1 MSLPQYS
8 RYKDSGVEWLGFIPE
23 HWHVGRLKN
32 SVLSS
37 KGGIWGNE
45 ESFDDNDIACVRV
58 ADFDRSK
65 LRVALENP
73 TIRNVLQ
80 SERNGR
86 ILERGDLL
94 LEKSGGG
101 ENQLVGCVVMYE
113 HDEQAV
119 CSNFVARLKLEAD
132 MVSEYWCY
140 VHFALY
146 ALRINYCSIN
156 QTSGIQNLDQDK
168 YLNEIVPYPDFSEQ
182 SAIATF
188 LDRETAKID
197 TLISEQEKLITLLAE
212 KRQATISHAVTKGL
226 NPDAPMKDSGVEW
239 MKKVPQHWQVLT
251 LERVTVDKCD
261 GPFGSGIKSEHY
273 MDEGALVVRLQNI
286 RADEFNRGIPVF
298 LDYQYFMDKLQGHD
312 VKEGDLLVAGLGDD
326 NNLLGRACVAPK
338 GIEPALVKADCFRF
352 RLNTSRVLPSFAA
365 AQLSAG
371 ARNDA
376 GRLSSGST
384 RSRIPLGTMTTRRVA
399 LPPLAEQSAIVD
411 FLHREVGRADIL
423 TNEATR
429 GISLLKER
437 RSALI
442 SAAVTGKIDVRQAAQ
457 QEQITIQE
465 AA

>member
-1 MSLPQYS
+1 MSLPQYL

-23 HWHVGRLKN
+23 HWRVGRLKN

-119 CSNFVARLKLEAD
+119 CSNFVARLKLAAG

-168 YLNEIVPYPDFSEQ
+168 YLNESVPYPDFLEQ
-182 SAIATF
+182 SAIAKF

-197 TLISEQEKLITLLAE
+197 ALILEQEKLITMLAE
-212 KRQATISHAVTKGL
+212 KRKATISNAVSKGL
-226 NPDAPMKDSGVEW
+226 NASVPMKDSGVEW
-239 MKKVPQHWQVLT
+239 LLQVPEHWSTGRVKQISTFITSGPRGWSEFIDENGDDIFLQSGDLNYELEILPHQAKRVIPPKGAEGVRTRLEAGDVVVCITGANTGRVAVVDSLPATTYINQHLS
-251 LERVTVDKCD
+251 LIRPIASRAIPKY
-261 GPFGSGIKSEHY
+261 I
-273 MDEGALVVRLQNI
+273 ALV
-286 RADEFNRGIPVF
+286 
-298 LDYQYFMDKLQGHD
+298 
-312 VKEGDLLVAGLGDD
+312 
-326 NNLLGRACVAPK
+326 
-338 GIEPALVKADCFRF
+338 
-352 RLNTSRVLPSFAA
+352 
-365 AQLSAG
+365 
-371 ARNDA
+371 
-376 GRLSSGST
+376 
-384 RSRIPLGTMTTRRVA
+384 
-399 LPPLAEQSAIVD
+399 
-411 FLHREVGRADIL
+411 
-423 TNEATR
+423 
-429 GISLLKER
+429 
-437 RSALI
+437 
-442 SAAVTGKIDVRQAAQ
+442 
-457 QEQITIQE
+457 
-465 AA
+465 

>member
-1 MSLPQYS
+1 MSLT
-8 RYKDSGVEWLGFIPE
+8 RYEHCKATGIPWLGTVPA
-23 HWHVGRLKN
+23 HWSITKTKYVGGF
-32 SVLSS
+32 SV
-37 KGGIWGNE
+37 GWTPPTGH
-45 ESFDDNDIACVRV
+45 
-58 ADFDRSK
+58 ADSY
-65 LRVALENP
+65 E
-73 TIRNVLQ
+73 
-80 SERNGR
+80 
-86 ILERGDLL
+86 
-94 LEKSGGG
+94 G
-101 ENQLVGCVVMYE
+101 ENLWANISDLGPRELCDTSKRISDAAVV
-113 HDEQAV
+113 A
-119 CSNFVARLKLEAD
+119 
-132 MVSEYWCY
+132 
-140 VHFALY
+140 
-146 ALRINYCSIN
+146 
-156 QTSGIQNLDQDK
+156 SGIPLSRKGSLLFSFKLSIGQVSFAGADL
-168 YLNEIVPYPDFSEQ
+168 YTNE
-182 SAIATF
+182 AIATFQGSSKLDIRYAYFSYPIFLVQNASTNIYGAKLLNQELIRSASFAIPPLEEQSIIASF
-188 LDRETAKID
+188 LDRETSKID

-226 NPDAPMKDSGVEW
+226 NPEAPMKDSGVEW